1 MTGRHRIQGIP
12 VTDIAEQFGTPLYV
26 YDGEEL
32 EHGYERIRSRLHP
45 SVDIL
50 YSLKANPNLSVCS
63 LLGGLGAGAEV
74 SSAAELAVARAAG
87 VSPADTIFLGPGKSE
102 EEVAAALT
110 AGIHSLICESY
121 GELDL
126 INKIAGE
133 MGITAP
139 VALRVN
145 PQSAAKGA
153 GLRMGGKPR
162 QFGIDEGIL
171 MADPGLAA
179 RFPSVRLMGVHAYLG
194 TRILS
199 SDVVVENT
207 AQILDMA
214 QRLADRLQFPLE
226 TVDFGGGLG
235 VAYFQGEEDL
245 VVDALTGQ
253 LNPIVEAFRARHPRT
268 RVLMEL
274 GRFLTATAGLYVT
287 RVRYVKESMGQHF
300 AVTDGGTNHH
310 MAAVG
315 IGSFAKRNF
324 PMSILNRAQ
333 EPTEQLWQVTGP
345 LCTPNDT
352 LGKNVAL
359 SEVRVGDL
367 IGVHRSG
374 AYGPTASPTR
384 FLSHG
389 YPAEVL
395 VHRGTPLLVHER
407 ESVSDILSRQPVH
420 HELATTRTNGG

>member
-1 MTGRHRIQGIP
+1 MSEQHRIQGIA
-12 VTDIAEQFGTPLYV
+12 VTELAERFGTPLYV

-32 EHGYERIRSRLHP
+32 ERTYRRIREPLHP
-45 SVDIL
+45 AVEIL

-74 SSAAELAVARAAG
+74 SSAAELAVARKAG
-87 VSPADTIFLGPGKSE
+87 IAPSDTIFLGPGKSE
-102 EEVAAALT
+102 GEISEAL
-110 AGIHSLICESY
+110 ADGVHSLICESY

-126 INKIAGE
+126 IDGIARD

-145 PQSAAKGA
+145 PVEAARGA

-162 QFGIDEGIL
+162 QFGIDEGLL
-171 MADPGLAA
+171 MSDPGLAD
-179 RFPSVRLMGVHAYLG
+179 RYGSIRLMGVHAYLG
-194 TRILS
+194 TRIL
-199 SDVVVENT
+199 DAGTVVENT
-207 AQILDMA
+207 RQILGMA
-214 QRLADRLQFPLE
+214 QRLSERLGFPLE
-226 TVDFGGGLG
+226 LVDFGGGIG
-235 VAYFQGEEDL
+235 VAYFSGESDPDIEVL
-245 VVDALTGQ
+245 ARGVNDAVG
-253 LNPIVEAFRARHPRT
+253 EFREQHPES
-268 RVLMEL
+268 RVFMEL
-274 GRFLTATAGLYVT
+274 GRYLTGSAGLYVA
-287 RVRYVKESMGQHF
+287 RVRYVKESMGQLF
-300 AVTDGGTNHH
+300 AVADGGTNHH

-324 PMSILNRAQ
+324 PMSVLNRAQ
-333 EPTEQLWQVTGP
+333 EPADGKWNVTGP

-352 LGKNVAL
+352 LGKNVEL
-359 SEVRVGDL
+359 PRVEVGDL

-395 VHRGTPLLVHER
+395 VHQGTPLLVHER
-407 ESVSDILSRQPVH
+407 ESVADILDRQPVH
-420 HELATTRTNGG
+420 EALMTKREDGV